1 MRKKELIEFQK
12 ELMKKFEEKCDKCIS
27 LEETITKLNDINKEI
42 NLKYMVLLAK
52 YNKLLKSTLDNETKN
67 ITYNGKL
74 YKINEINHYKKAGEI
89 ENVVISANEVPKSK
103 GLVNSMADVFKDAY
117 DNINKTL
124 FGDGVNE

>member
-1 MRKKELIEFQK
+1 MRKKELIELQNA
-12 ELMKKFEEKCDKCIS
+12 LMRKFEEKCDKCIS

-74 YKINEINHYKKAGEI
+74 YKINEVNHYRKAEEETDMI
-89 ENVVISANEVPKSK
+89 IITAHNIPEKE
-103 GLVNSMADVFKDAY
+103 GLVNSMGKVFKEAY
-117 DNINKTL
+117 DSINETL
-124 FGDGVNE
+124 FGNKK